1 MLLEM
6 MCNSFPEA
14 PVNCRWTMVSIRE
27 SFFKRACV
35 FPDQI
40 YRYPMLLQSSLI
52 EEMSSLKC
60 GPTPSINGTCNLKVV
75 LCWVTFTMALKC
87 QEMSS
92 YFINQTFLR
101 KLLFEIDWNGTNHYL
116 LAQKISFLISVDVRT
131 DCFCKKCFR
140 LWLRYK
146 TWTLKNWIMAVETF
160 MQKVFKFK
168 KSTDDY
174 SLVVDRRKI

>member
-1 MLLEM
+1 MRT
-6 MCNSFPEA
+6 SFPEA
-14 PVNCRWTMVSIRE
+14 PVNCRWTMVSIWE

-75 LCWVTFTMALKC
+75 LCWVMFTMALKC
-87 QEMSS
+87 QEMSP
-92 YFINQTFLR
+92 YLIVFRTFLR
-101 KLLFEIDWNGTNHYL
+101 KLPFEIDWNGTIESL
-116 LAQKISFLISVDVRT
+116 LACSKNTILDFRWCAY
-131 DCFCKKCFR
+131 CFCKKCFR

-146 TWTLKNWIMAVETF
+146 IWTQKNWIMTAETF

>member
-1 MLLEM
+1 MYILLEM
-6 MCNSFPEA
+6 MCISFPEA

-101 KLLFEIDWNGTNHYL
+101 KLLFDIDWNGTNHYL

-131 DCFCKKCFR
+131 VSVRNVSVCG
-140 LWLRYK
+140 
-146 TWTLKNWIMAVETF
+146 
-160 MQKVFKFK
+160 
-168 KSTDDY
+168 
-174 SLVVDRRKI
+174 